1 MQWSLTLCEC
11 LFEPKSL
18 IRTYVYFFYDIITAW
33 WEERCRKKISADI
46 QCKTWDPGEAS
57 SPFFRGDVSDVLPPD
72 GLDEIAAQKGKEGDG
87 VPRVPAVVC
96 QQGNL
101 QQRCIE
107 YPTLSQNKKYNHFKS
122 LPSWNSIS
130 CCKFEIKYFFIDIT
144 VFRLAILHKFTTSAL
159 PS

>member
-1 MQWSLTLCEC
+1 MSTCFMTSSLPGEKKDA
-11 LFEPKSL
+11 E
-18 IRTYVYFFYDIITAW
+18 
-33 WEERCRKKISADI
+33 KKISADI

-72 GLDEIAAQKGKEGDG
+72 GLDKIERQGGDG
-87 VPRVPAVVC
+87 VPQVPAVVC

-122 LPSWNSIS
+122 LQ
-130 CCKFEIKYFFIDIT
+130 F
-144 VFRLAILHKFTTSAL
+144 
-159 PS
+159 